1 MSGYRLALFDHLCST
16 VELPR
21 MLTVHHSVAYLVLGV
36 TLVSAVWGGIAYFR
50 PGASGGLLA
59 HLLTLSQT
67 LLVAQ
72 VGLGLLLLSDDRRA
86 PEELHYAYGTFAL
99 LAVLAP
105 WFYAP
110 KEPRRRLLWFSVAT
124 LIACALAV
132 RAYTTA

>member
-1 MSGYRLALFDHLCST
+1 
-16 VELPR
+16 
-21 MLTVHHSVAYLVLGV
+21 MLTVHHTVAYLVLGV
-36 TLVSAVWGGIAYFR
+36 TALAAVWGGIAYFR
-50 PGASGGLLA
+50 QGTGGAVLA

-86 PEELHYAYGTFAL
+86 SAELHYAYGTFAL
-99 LAVLAP
+99 LAVLSP

-110 KEPRRRLLWFSVAT
+110 KEPRRRLAWFSVAT
-124 LIACALAV
+124 LVAGALGV

>member
-1 MSGYRLALFDHLCST
+1 MLAAHQTLAL
-16 VELPR
+16 V
-21 MLTVHHSVAYLVLGV
+21 VLGV
-36 TLVSAVWGGIAYFR
+36 TASSAIWGGIAYFR
-50 PGASGGLLA
+50 SGTAPAVLA

-72 VGLGLLLLSDDRRA
+72 VGLGLLLLADHRRA
-86 PEELHYAYGTFAL
+86 SAQLHYAYGTFAL

-110 KEPRRRLLWFSVAT
+110 TEPRKRLAWFAGAT
-124 LIACALAV
+124 LVAAALAV